1 MYVLRNRG
9 WCKALELSKHTERPT
24 IGIVVMKSLL
34 MGYNR
39 VPSYLMK
46 QAGSIQ
52 AQLLLVVRLWTAS
65 YMVIQAYGG
74 KLFASL
80 F

>member
-1 MYVLRNRG
+1 
-9 WCKALELSKHTERPT
+9 
-24 IGIVVMKSLL
+24 MKSLL